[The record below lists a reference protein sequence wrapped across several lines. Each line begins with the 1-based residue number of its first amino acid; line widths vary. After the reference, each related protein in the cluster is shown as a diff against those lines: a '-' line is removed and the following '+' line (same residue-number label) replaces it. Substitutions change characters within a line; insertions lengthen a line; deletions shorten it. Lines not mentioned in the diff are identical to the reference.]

1 MRIEKIRFRNLNSLV
16 GEWEIDL
23 THPAF
28 ASEGIFAIT
37 GPTGSG
43 KTTILDAV
51 CLALY
56 GRTPR
61 LNRVTKSGNEIMSR
75 QTGECFAEVIF
86 RTGAGC
92 FRCHWSQRR
101 ARKKP
106 DGELQ
111 APKHEIADGE
121 TGTLFESKIRGVAG
135 QIEEATGMDFD
146 RFTRSMLLAQG
157 GFAAFLQA
165 APDERAPILEQITGT
180 EIYSLISMEVHER
193 RRNEREK
200 LNLLQAETAGIT
212 VLKPEE
218 EEALRRE
225 LAEKAR
231 EEESAAGKLEN
242 TAKAITWLTG
252 ISGLEKE
259 ISGLAGEE
267 TGLQDEWAAF
277 EPDLE
282 RLHRAMRAASLEGA
296 HATLD
301 ALRKQQSD
309 DLEDLKAEEERLPE
323 LESRAREGAQALLE
337 AELGTIRA
345 KEELNRAA
353 PLIAKVRSLEQ

>member
-1 MRIEKIRFRNLNSLV
+1 
-16 GEWEIDL
+16 
-23 THPAF
+23 
-28 ASEGIFAIT
+28 
-37 GPTGSG
+37 
-43 KTTILDAV
+43 
-51 CLALY
+51 
-56 GRTPR
+56 
-61 LNRVTKSGNEIMSR
+61 VT
-75 QTGECFAEVIF
+75 F

-193 RRNEREK
+193 RRE
-200 LNLLQAETAGIT
+200 Q
-212 VLKPEE
+212 
-218 EEALRRE
+218 
-225 LAEKAR
+225 
-231 EEESAAGKLEN
+231 
-242 TAKAITWLTG
+242 
-252 ISGLEKE
+252 E
-259 ISGLAGEE
+259 ISGLAEEE
-267 TGLQDEWAAF
+267 TELQGQWAAF
-277 EPDLE
+277 EPHLE
-282 RLHRAMRAASLEGA
+282 KLRRAMRAASLEGA
-296 HATLD
+296 HATLE
-301 ALRKQQSD
+301 ALRKQPAD
-309 DLEDLKAEEERLPE
+309 DSEALKAEEENLPE

-337 AELGTIRA
+337 AELVTIRA

-353 PLIAKVRSLEQ
+353 PLIAKVRSLDQRLADRRNALSDLDEECRQDGGSLEKARESRD